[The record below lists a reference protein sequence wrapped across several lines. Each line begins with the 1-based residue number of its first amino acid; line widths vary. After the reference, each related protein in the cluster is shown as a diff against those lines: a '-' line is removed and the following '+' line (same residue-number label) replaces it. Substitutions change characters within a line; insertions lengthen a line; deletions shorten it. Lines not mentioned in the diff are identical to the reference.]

1 MNKKTIIL
9 PLILLTALLFTTGC
23 DMKLHKLKKQE
34 FNLLKQNVVQLLG
47 EDYKVQ
53 KINISEEGYTNEE
66 QSEYLVEFSFDLN
79 KPILLMTG
87 TGIPGR
93 FVFQKDESGEWK
105 CILNTGNPSELFNFL
120 R

>member
-1 MNKKTIIL
+1 MNKKITIIS
-9 PLILLTALLFTTGC
+9 LILLIVLLFITGC
-23 DMKLHKLKKQE
+23 DMKLRKLKKQE

-47 EDYKVQ
+47 SDYKVQ